1 VNETQTEPK
10 TLPGT
15 NPDAS
20 LWGGRDELRGHLM
33 STEPN
38 PSPADPGGQPS
49 CLSWFMPVGLALE
62 VVRAA

>member
-1 VNETQTEPK
+1 
-10 TLPGT
+10 
-15 NPDAS
+15 
-20 LWGGRDELRGHLM
+20 M

-62 VVRAA
+62 VVRGLTEARNERRCLAS